1 MCMLLIGENWTSQ
14 VPASPQDR
22 ECSKNPLNKFLP
34 FGLLNSH
41 TLGIF
46 RFFNRH
52 EIFVIVKKAWHL
64 VYKHVL
70 LDNPKREV
78 LLLEMLQRK
87 MLPGVG
93 L

>member
-1 MCMLLIGENWTSQ
+1 MWLLIIRENWTSQ
-14 VPASPQDR
+14 VPAFPQDR
-22 ECSKNPLNKFLP
+22 GCSKNLLNKFLP

-41 TLGIF
+41 TLG
-46 RFFNRH
+46 FFTRH